1 MNNLKMVTDRRK
13 HQFLSE
19 MCIETEL
26 FWGNFNLYSILAS
39 GAFCRLLIT
48 FANSLGPDQDQQNVG
63 PELDLNHLTL

>member
-1 MNNLKMVTDRRK
+1 MNNLKMVTDGQK

-26 FWGNFNLYSILAS
+26 FWGNFNLYSFLAS
-39 GAFCRLLIT
+39 GTFCPMLIT
-48 FANSLGPDQDQQNVG
+48 SANCLDPDQDRQNIG